1 MSDAAPERIWVD
13 PGAMEIVQRSTKIEP
28 DYDIQYIR
36 LSAHASALAAARAEG
51 RREGLLEAAGIAEH
65 GSFAFDIEVWLT
77 ATKKEM
83 TAKVALAIAEA
94 ICAAAEVS
102 P

>member
-1 MSDAAPERIWVD
+1 MTAPDRIWVD
-13 PGAMEIVQRSTKIEP
+13 PGAVEVVQNPTKVEP
-28 DYDIQYIR
+28 DYDIQYVR
-36 LSAHASALAAARAEG
+36 LDLHEAALAAARAEG

-65 GSFAFDIEVWLT
+65 GSFAFDIEIWLT

-83 TAKVALAIAEA
+83 TAKVALAIADA
-94 ICAAAEVS
+94 IRAAAEVS